1 MWADRQEVNVTARP
15 SIGLVHS
22 SRITQRIDAVGP
34 YHRRAIRTIKTV
46 TDKNKPARDL
56 ASGV

>member
-1 MWADRQEVNVTARP
+1 MQADRQEVNATAPP
-15 SIGLVHS
+15 SIRLVHA
-22 SRITQRIDAVGP
+22 SRITERTGAAGP